1 MCEHTAVDEQDAR
14 TFAGFPCWACS
25 LSLAQ
30 RKERKET
37 STPNKLPPILGSLID
52 FEQKP
57 LYIKV
62 LVKLTEP
69 LPRWGEF

>member
-1 MCEHTAVDEQDAR
+1 MQGSP
-14 TFAGFPCWACS
+14 AGDCS

-52 FEQKP
+52 SEQKL

-62 LVKLTEP
+62 LV
-69 LPRWGEF
+69 